1 MQQHDLIHELP
12 EFKAKVDV
20 LKASNGEFSR
30 LVDEYEAVNRQVVNV
45 ETNIEPATD
54 FALEDMKKRRLMPRS
69 CRKNRTPPPPRRW
82 MSSATAAISVV

>member
-54 FALEDMKKRRLMPRS
+54 FALEDMKKRRLLL
-69 CRKNRTPPPPRRW
+69 KDQLYDILK
-82 MSSATAAISVV
+82 AA